1 MKPTKKDTQLI
12 MGRHP
17 VVDALKADIALERV
31 WLSRQIRGPF
41 EKEVR
46 SLTKEKGVTLQYV
59 PKERL
64 DKTVR
69 GNHQGIIA
77 WRALIEFQDIE
88 QVIPPIF
95 ESGAVPLIVVLDG
108 VTDVRN
114 FGAIVRS
121 AEVMGAQAII
131 IANQNAARVNADAM
145 KTSAGALNLI
155 PVCRVNSLPVAVEFL
170 QQSGIQV
177 LASSLEA
184 EKPLFE
190 LDLKEPTAFVLG
202 AEDKGISRAVARIC
216 DHTFI
221 IPQAGQ
227 TDSLN
232 VSVAAGMLL
241 VETVRQRGY

>member
-64 DKTVR
+64 DKTIR

-88 QVIPPIF
+88 EVIPHIF

-114 FGAIVRS
+114 FGAIARS

-131 IANQNAARVNADAM
+131 IANQNAARVNADAV

-202 AEDKGISRAVARIC
+202 AEDKGVSRAVARIC

-221 IPQAGQ
+221 IPQVGQ

-241 VETVRQRGY
+241 VETARQRGY

>member
-1 MKPTKKDTQLI
+1 MKPAKKDTQLI

-17 VVDALKADIALERV
+17 VVDALKADIPLERV

-46 SLTKEKGVTLQYV
+46 QLSKEKGITLQYV

-88 QVIPPIF
+88 QVIPHIF

-114 FGAIVRS
+114 FGAIARS
-121 AEVMGAQAII
+121 AEVMGAQAMV
-131 IANQNAARVNADAM
+131 IANQNAARVNADAV
-145 KTSAGALNLI
+145 KTSAGALNVI
-155 PVCRVNSLPVAVEFL
+155 PVCRVNSLPVAVEYL
-170 QQSGIQV
+170 QQCGIQV
-177 LASSLEA
+177 LVSSLEA

-202 AEDKGISRAVARIC
+202 AEDKGVSRAVARIA
-216 DHTFI
+216 DHQFI

-241 VETVRQRGY
+241 VETVRQRDY